1 VSAAWQLYISTVL
14 IYLAVDI
21 IACWGLNFQFGY
33 AGLVNFAFI
42 VFQSAGAYT
51 AAVLT
56 IGPAKP
62 VQAGGFQFYIGG
74 AHLPFPLP
82 ILAGGAVGAALA
94 LVIGPIGLRRL
105 RSDYQAMVMLV
116 TSLIAT
122 SIATN
127 AVGLV
132 NGPNGLALVPKPLA
146 GLVHLSPLGYQWF
159 YAGLCFAFAAAVYF
173 FVHRLTGAPLGRSL
187 RAVRDSEAAAVAL
200 GKNPL
205 ALRMIA
211 FTIGGA
217 IAGISGALLVGF
229 VSAWSPASWLYQ
241 ETFVY
246 FAALIIGGAG
256 NNLGAAVGAALV
268 PVSFLEAA
276 RFLPQFGYPGLV
288 ETLQWIVVGLLTLI
302 FLWFRP
308 RGIFPER
315 RRRYPRTSAKT
326 PVGRAGA
333 LGHES

>member
-1 VSAAWQLYISTVL
+1 MSAAWQLYISTVL
-14 IYLAVDI
+14 IYLAVDV

-42 VFQSAGAYT
+42 VFQAAGAYT

-56 IGPAKP
+56 LGPAKSP
-62 VQAGGFQFYIGG
+62 QQGGFQSYVVG
-74 AHLPFPLP
+74 AQLPFPLP
-82 ILAGGAVGAALA
+82 IIAGGAVGCLLA
-94 LVIGPIGLRRL
+94 LVVGPIGLRRL

-116 TSLIAT
+116 ASLIAT
-122 SIATN
+122 SVATN
-127 AVGLV
+127 AAGLV
-132 NGPNGLALVPKPLA
+132 NGANGLALVPRPLA

-159 YAGLCFAFAAAVYF
+159 FAGVCFVFAGMIYF
-173 FVHRLTGAPLGRSL
+173 FLHRLTSAPLGRSL
-187 RAVRDSEAAAVAL
+187 RALRDNEAAAAAL

-205 ALRMIA
+205 ALRMVA
-211 FTIGGA
+211 FTIGGG
-217 IAGISGALLVGF
+217 IAGVSGALLVEF

-241 ETFVY
+241 ETFVF
-246 FAALIIGGAG
+246 FAAIIIGGVG

-288 ETLQWIVVGLLTLI
+288 ETLQWILVGLLTLI

-315 RRRYPRTSAKT
+315 RRRYPKRAAPSWRT
-326 PVGRAGA
+326 
-333 LGHES
+333 